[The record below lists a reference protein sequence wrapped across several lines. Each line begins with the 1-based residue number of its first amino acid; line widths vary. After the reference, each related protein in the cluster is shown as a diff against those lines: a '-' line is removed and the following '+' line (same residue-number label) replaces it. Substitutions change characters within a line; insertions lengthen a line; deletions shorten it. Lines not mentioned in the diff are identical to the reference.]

1 MKKHHLLLI
10 TSAIAGLGGFSTS
23 ALAQT
28 AAPAATSAENN
39 ADDVIVVTARRKE
52 ENLQT
57 VPIAVTA
64 ISQATL
70 SKGGSFSPL
79 DLAHVAPGI
88 RTSGGSGNRSDIAY
102 SIRGQG
108 ITFGNFFPSVIPY
121 FAEVPI
127 VSEFSTGSYF
137 DLENVQVLRGPQ
149 GVRFGRV
156 TDGGAVLLTPKKPT
170 NELGGYAKV
179 TVGDYDLHTI
189 EAGVNL
195 PIVSD
200 KVLLRIAGETNRRRG
215 FTLNVPNN
223 QWLDGVHYDTIRATL
238 TLRPVDG
245 VENTTVFQYNEAHE
259 NNSNAISAL
268 RSSKFSGNDLA
279 IIQAALTWQQAN
291 GPRRVQNGDPALGA
305 NYGLFNDR
313 YQTIV
318 SNTTTIDI
326 ADDIKLRNIFGY
338 VWTRKY
344 AGFDYDGSPLFVV
357 NSFGPVVPRLSY
369 QHLSDEVQLQG
380 KTGILDWTLGAYFD
394 GQKPTGPMDQIQVQR
409 PNGTT
414 RLVNGVFST
423 IALQRATSTAVY
435 GQAEADLSS
444 LTPGLKLN
452 GGLRYTHDTSNATL
466 GSFTATLA
474 NYLSPAFASVAGTC
488 TASPLKI
495 SNSCANVGGAFN
507 VVTYEVG
514 ASYQVNS
521 NVFTYVTYRKGYRP
535 GGFSTQ
541 SALSPTGAYQP
552 EYDNSLELG
561 LKVNSRLAGMPF
573 RMNVAAFYDRYKD
586 IQKRITLLDPS
597 GAGITALF
605 NVPYKAIVK
614 GIEFEGNISPVD
626 GLDLG
631 YNFAVTDA
639 KFKTS
644 GVSPTISDP
653 SVLNN
658 STNGACN
665 SNAPSNVGFC
675 PYNRLAL
682 TPKFQMTAS
691 IGYTLPLDKSLGD
704 IRIGASWYH
713 QSSMSFSDSSYLNPD
728 AVMGGYSSV
737 DADITWKNVGGENVD
752 LSAFVTNLTNEVWW
766 QGAQSVSHQAS
777 LGIGAHFYAPP
788 RMFGV
793 SARVHFGGER

>member
-1 MKKHHLLLI
+1 VKLHHMLLV
-10 TSAIAGLGGFSTS
+10 TSAVAGLGGI
-23 ALAQT
+23 AAPAYAQT
-28 AAPAATSAENN
+28 AAPAATASDEPG
-39 ADDVIVVTARRKE
+39 DVIMVTARRKS

-64 ISQATL
+64 ISQDTL

-88 RTSGGSGNRSDIAY
+88 RTSGNTGNRSDIVY
-102 SIRGQG
+102 NIRGQG
-108 ITFGNFFPSVIPY
+108 LTFGNFFPSVIPY

-127 VSEFSTGSYF
+127 VTEFSTGAYF

-170 NELGGYAKV
+170 NELGGYVKV
-179 TVGDYDLHTI
+179 TIGDYDLRTL

-200 KVLLRIAGETNRRRG
+200 KVLLRVSGESNRRRG

-223 QWLDGVHYDTIRATL
+223 QWLDNVHYDTIRATL
-238 TLRPVDG
+238 TLRPVEG

-259 NNSNAISAL
+259 ANSNAIAAL
-268 RSSKFSGNDLA
+268 RKSKFSGNDLQ
-279 IIQAALTWQQAN
+279 IISDALDWQNAN
-291 GPRRVQNGDPALGA
+291 GPRRVQNGDPILGS
-305 NYGLFNDR
+305 NYGLFNNR

-318 SNTTTIDI
+318 SNTTTIDV
-326 ADDIKLRNIFGY
+326 ADGIRLRNIFGY
-338 VWTRKY
+338 IWTKKY

-357 NSFGPVVPRLSY
+357 NSFGPTIPRISL
-369 QHLSDEVQLQG
+369 QHLSNETQLQG
-380 KTGILDWTLGAYFD
+380 KTGIVDWTVGAYFD
-394 GQKPTGPMDQIQVQR
+394 GQKPTGPYEQIQITR
-409 PNGTT
+409 PASAP
-414 RLVNGVFST
+414 GVFSS
-423 IALQRATSTAVY
+423 IAIQRATSTAVY
-435 GQAEADLSS
+435 GQGEVDLSS
-444 LTPGLKLN
+444 VTPGLKVN
-452 GGLRYTHDTSNATL
+452 GGLRYTHDTSNALL
-466 GSFTATLA
+466 GSYTTTLA
-474 NYLSPAFASVAGTC
+474 NYLTPAFQANAGTC
-488 TASPLKI
+488 AAAK
-495 SNSCANVGGAFN
+495 CVAEGGAFN

-514 ASYQVNS
+514 ASYEVNK
-521 NVFTYVTYRKGYRP
+521 NVFTYVTYRRGYRP
-535 GGFSTQ
+535 GGFSTI
-541 SALSPTGAYQP
+541 SPLSRDGSFRP

-561 LKVNSRLAGMPF
+561 LKVNSRVADMPF
-573 RMNVAAFYDRYKD
+573 RMNIAAFYDRYKD
-586 IQKRITLLDPS
+586 IQKRITLLDPNNPA
-597 GAGITALF
+597 AGITALF

-614 GIEFEGNISPVD
+614 GIEFEGNISPIQ

-639 KFKTS
+639 KFSLS

-653 SVLNN
+653 TVLNDPN
-658 STNGACN
+658 TGACN
-665 SNAPSNVGFC
+665 SNAPRNVNFC

-691 IGYTLPLDKSLGD
+691 IGYTLPLDKSIGD

-728 AVMGGYSSV
+728 AVMGGYSTV
-737 DADITWKNVGGENVD
+737 DANISWNNVGGQNLD
-752 LSAFVTNLTNEVWW
+752 LSAFVTNLTNEVYW
-766 QGAQSVSHQAS
+766 QGAQSVSHGAS